1 MIEINTNPTR
11 RDLAIFGLIFL
22 LFFALIGAM
31 AFKPQPLV
39 VIACVLT
46 CAVAVS
52 LIFNDTLPRARQL
65 LGLMMPVAFGLIG
78 GFASAGAPPMTVAIV
93 VWSFGAALAVLI
105 WIAPA
110 PARMIYIGWMSA
122 AEPIG
127 WTMTNLILAIVYYL
141 VLTPV
146 ALLMR
151 LMGRDPM
158 QRKLDPSATTYWI
171 ERQPP
176 SDMKQYFKQF

>member
-46 CAVAVS
+46 CAVGVS
-52 LIFNDTLPRARQL
+52 LIFNDNSPRTRQL
-65 LGLMMPVAFGLIG
+65 LGLLMPLAFGLIG
-78 GFASAGAPPMTVAIV
+78 GFALTGAPPMTVAIV
-93 VWSFGAALAVLI
+93 TWGIGAAMAVLV

-110 PARMIYIGWMSA
+110 PARVIYIGWMSA

-127 WTMTNLILAIVYYL
+127 WTMTNVIMAIVYYL
-141 VLTPV
+141 VLTPI
-146 ALLMR
+146 ALLMQ
-151 LMGRDPM
+151 LVGHDPM

-171 ERQPP
+171 KRDPP
-176 SDMKQYFKQF
+176 SDMKRYFKQF